1 MTDPILA
8 IIILCALVTI
18 LIILVP
24 ILDAIPALTRFVSF
38 RWVCVSIVLVL
49 MVGVII
55 DFKELS
61 DSTRDLT
68 ITGGMIIVGGFLLLK
83 TLEKIL
89 YNGWLKGVNL
99 KGSIEKGELKGNVEI
114 SSESKKQDETS
125 QSTWV

>member
-8 IIILCALVTI
+8 IIILCTLITI

-38 RWVCVSIVLVL
+38 RWVCVSIVWVL

-68 ITGGMIIVGGFLLLK
+68 ITGGMIIIGGFLLLK

-99 KGSIEKGELKGNVEI
+99 KGSIEKGDLKGNVEI
-114 SSESKKQDETS
+114 SSDTKKQDETS
-125 QSTWV
+125 PST

>member
-8 IIILCALVTI
+8 IIILCALITI
-18 LIILVP
+18 LIVLVP

-49 MVGVII
+49 VVGVII

-68 ITGGMIIVGGFLLLK
+68 ITGGMIIVGGFLLPR

-114 SSESKKQDETS
+114 SSDSKKQDETS
-125 QSTWV
+125 QST

>member
-8 IIILCALVTI
+8 IIILCALITI
-18 LIILVP
+18 LIVLVP

-125 QSTWV
+125 QST

>member
-125 QSTWV
+125 QST

>member
-8 IIILCALVTI
+8 IIILCALVTT

-99 KGSIEKGELKGNVEI
+99 KGSIEKGNLKGNVEI
-114 SSESKKQDETS
+114 SSDSKKQDETS
-125 QSTWV
+125 QSN

>member
-8 IIILCALVTI
+8 IIILCALITI
-18 LIILVP
+18 LIVLVP

-99 KGSIEKGELKGNVEI
+99 KGSIEKGELKGNAEI
-114 SSESKKQDETS
+114 SSDSKNQDETS
-125 QSTWV
+125 QST

>member
-8 IIILCALVTI
+8 IIILCVLVTI

-83 TLEKIL
+83 TVEKIL

-99 KGSIEKGELKGNVEI
+99 KGSIEKGDLKGNVEI
-114 SSESKKQDETS
+114 SSDSKKQDETS
-125 QSTWV
+125 QST

>member
-8 IIILCALVTI
+8 IIILCALVTT

-114 SSESKKQDETS
+114 SSDSKKQDETS
-125 QSTWV
+125 QST

>member
-8 IIILCALVTI
+8 IIILCVLVTI

-114 SSESKKQDETS
+114 SSDSKKQDETS
-125 QSTWV
+125 QST

>member
-8 IIILCALVTI
+8 IIILCALITI

-114 SSESKKQDETS
+114 SSDSKKQDETS
-125 QSTWV
+125 QST

>member
-8 IIILCALVTI
+8 IIILCALITI
-18 LIILVP
+18 LIVLVP

-114 SSESKKQDETS
+114 SSDSKKQDETS
-125 QSTWV
+125 QST

>member
-8 IIILCALVTI
+8 IIILCALITI
-18 LIILVP
+18 LIVLVP

-68 ITGGMIIVGGFLLLK
+68 ITGCMIIVGGFLLLK

-114 SSESKKQDETS
+114 SSDSKKQDETS
-125 QSTWV
+125 QST

>member
-8 IIILCALVTI
+8 TIILCVLVTI

-99 KGSIEKGELKGNVEI
+99 KGSIEKGDLKGNVEI
-114 SSESKKQDETS
+114 SSDSKKQDETS
-125 QSTWV
+125 QST